1 MWQKI
6 GKGVNRYVKNKK
18 MRQENEEL
26 KQENEELKQK
36 NFELRKIMETTKDLD
51 LYNVLIYTIKN
62 YCNGRIEIPKNY
74 FIRNEKAN
82 VKFYEDV
89 VQNKFILV
97 VKE

>member
-36 NFELRKIMETTKDLD
+36 LGGILSERKNK
-51 LYNVLIYTIKN
+51 KN
-62 YCNGRIEIPKNY
+62 NRKN
-74 FIRNEKAN
+74 
-82 VKFYEDV
+82 
-89 VQNKFILV
+89 
-97 VKE
+97 

>member
-1 MWQKI
+1 MF
-6 GKGVNRYVKNKK
+6 KNKK
-18 MRQENEEL
+18 MI
-26 KQENEELKQK
+26 QENEELKQK
-36 NFELRKIMETTKDLD
+36 NCELRMIMETTKDLD

-74 FIRNEKAN
+74 FIRNEKEN
-82 VKFYEDV
+82 VNFYEDV

>member
-1 MWQKI
+1 MF
-6 GKGVNRYVKNKK
+6 KNKK

-26 KQENEELKQK
+26 KQK
-36 NFELRKIMETTKDLD
+36 NFKLRMIMETTKDLD

-74 FIRNEKAN
+74 FIRNKKAN
-82 VKFYEDV
+82 VKFYKDV

>member
-1 MWQKI
+1 MF
-6 GKGVNRYVKNKK
+6 KNKK
-18 MRQENEEL
+18 MI
-26 KQENEELKQK
+26 QENEELKQK
-36 NFELRKIMETTKDLD
+36 NCELRMIMETTKDLD

-62 YCNGRIEIPKNY
+62 YCKGRIEIPKNY

-82 VKFYEDV
+82 VNFYEDI

>member
-1 MWQKI
+1 MF
-6 GKGVNRYVKNKK
+6 KNKK

-26 KQENEELKQK
+26 KQKNLKLQM
-36 NFELRKIMETTKDLD
+36 IMEMTKDLD

-62 YCNGRIEIPKNY
+62 YCNERIEIPKNN

-82 VKFYEDV
+82 VSFYEDV

>member
-1 MWQKI
+1 MF
-6 GKGVNRYVKNKK
+6 KNKK

-26 KQENEELKQK
+26 KQK
-36 NFELRKIMETTKDLD
+36 NYELRMIVEMTKDLE
-51 LYNVLIYTIKN
+51 LYNALIYTIKN

-74 FIRNEKAN
+74 FIQNEKAYIS
-82 VKFYEDV
+82 FCEDI

>member
-1 MWQKI
+1 MF
-6 GKGVNRYVKNKK
+6 KNKK
-18 MRQENEEL
+18 MR
-26 KQENEELKQK
+26 QENEELKQK
-36 NFELRKIMETTKDLD
+36 NFELRKIMETAKDLD
-51 LYNVLIYTIKN
+51 SYNVLIYTIKN
-62 YCNGRIEIPKNY
+62 YCNGRIEIAKNY

>member
-1 MWQKI
+1 MF
-6 GKGVNRYVKNKK
+6 KNKK

-26 KQENEELKQK
+26 KQKI
-36 NFELRKIMETTKDLD
+36 FELRKIMEMTKDLD
-51 LYNVLIYTIKN
+51 LYNALIYTIKN
-62 YCNGRIEIPKNY
+62 YCNGRIEIPEHY

>member
-1 MWQKI
+1 MF
-6 GKGVNRYVKNKK
+6 KNKK

-26 KQENEELKQK
+26 KQK
-36 NFELRKIMETTKDLD
+36 NFKLRMIMEMTKDLD

-74 FIRNEKAN
+74 FRRNEKAN
-82 VKFYEDV
+82 VFFYEDV

>member
-1 MWQKI
+1 MF
-6 GKGVNRYVKNKK
+6 KNKK

-26 KQENEELKQK
+26 KQK
-36 NFELRKIMETTKDLD
+36 NCELRMIMETTKDLD

-62 YCNGRIEIPKNY
+62 YCNGRIEIPKKY

-82 VKFYEDV
+82 VNFYEDV

>member
-1 MWQKI
+1 MLKI
-6 GKGVNRYVKNKK
+6 KK

-26 KQENEELKQK
+26 KQK
-36 NFELRKIMETTKDLD
+36 NFKLRMIMEMTKDLD
-51 LYNVLIYTIKN
+51 LYNFLIYTIKN

-82 VKFYEDV
+82 VSFCKDV

>member
-1 MWQKI
+1 MFQ
-6 GKGVNRYVKNKK
+6 NKK
-18 MRQENEEL
+18 L
-26 KQENEELKQK
+26 KQENEKLKK
-36 NFELRKIMETTKDLD
+36 DNNEYRKIMTITRDLD

-82 VKFYEDV
+82 VSFYEDV
-89 VQNKFILV
+89 VQNKFILA